1 MELPETAVIHNC
13 FEKVVA
19 KQKGCF
25 GRVNKKKHLVNSDK
39 LGDGLSQLRK
49 AKEDRHQWN
58 LCKCCCKSKKK
69 CQPRL

>member
-1 MELPETAVIHNC
+1 MELPETEVIHNC
-13 FEKVVA
+13 FEKVVS

-49 AKEDRHQWN
+49 DKEDRHQWN
-58 LCKCCCKSKKK
+58 LCKCCCKSKKVSA
-69 CQPRL
+69 